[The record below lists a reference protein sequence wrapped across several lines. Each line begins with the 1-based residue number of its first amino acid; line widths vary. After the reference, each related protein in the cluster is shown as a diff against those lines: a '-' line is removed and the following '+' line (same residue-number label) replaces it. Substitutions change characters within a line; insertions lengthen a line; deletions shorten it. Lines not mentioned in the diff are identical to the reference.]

1 MPRLSLIL
9 CPCVRARA
17 RALSGCRGPFLPPPA
32 AGEGVLCRLPCQPK
46 RTSTLP
52 SLRNNARGS
61 IDLHERPYLH
71 RRQILHTHTQHTH
84 PQSLSLSLSQF
95 ARFGSTSAR
104 LDPFLTTGDTTTPTH
119 PYPPNMVRSLGLAA
133 AATAAALAI
142 APSAV
147 SGHAHEGVGFHVPHA
162 ERAENEPYFAMLR
175 ARYGN
180 APARVVNLDRIEKR
194 QQSSTPIG
202 AASSAASATAAAGAA
217 SSHASGASGAAAGTS
232 HAVTMG
238 TIPIG
243 TTTTLGATSPLP
255 TTYAAGATAPVRG
268 APNLP
273 AGERKKQPNGR
284 SKQGR
289 GADGWHR

>member
-1 MPRLSLIL
+1 
-9 CPCVRARA
+9 
-17 RALSGCRGPFLPPPA
+17 
-32 AGEGVLCRLPCQPK
+32 
-46 RTSTLP
+46 
-52 SLRNNARGS
+52 
-61 IDLHERPYLH
+61 
-71 RRQILHTHTQHTH
+71 
-84 PQSLSLSLSQF
+84 
-95 ARFGSTSAR
+95 
-104 LDPFLTTGDTTTPTH
+104 
-119 PYPPNMVRSLGLAA
+119 MVRSLGFAAA
-133 AATAAALAI
+133 AATAAALVI
-142 APSAV
+142 VPSAV
-147 SGHAHEGVGFHVPHA
+147 SAHAHEGVGFHVPHA

-217 SSHASGASGAAAGTS
+217 SSHASGASSAAAAAGTS

-273 AGERKKQPNGR
+273 AGERKNAAQPTGQTRARCGKGRVHSLRGGR
-284 SKQGR
+284 SADTSGCAIAKQTAYER
-289 GADGWHR
+289 HL